1 MKRKWIRIGF
11 VSSRNLVLSG
21 YFIRMWSTNILEQTL
36 TFSGQCCLKLRNY
49 VIKNGVRILRVRHIH
64 SMFRPLTSF
73 LIKTKQR
80 EAFLADLRYDP
91 YLVRAANIQDSER
104 ALGIAE
110 DWSDLD
116 HFNDIMTL

>member
-1 MKRKWIRIGF
+1 MDTNRFRLFKKPSAFWLFYQNVESQYPRADPHSLWPMLPETEKVRYKEW
-11 VSSRNLVLSG
+11 VKNLKGATYPLWVET
-21 YFIRMWSTNILEQTL
+21 IE
-36 TFSGQCCLKLRNY
+36 
-49 VIKNGVRILRVRHIH
+49 VISDKDFEN
-64 SMFRPLTSF
+64 
-73 LIKTKQR
+73 R
-80 EAFLADLRYDP
+80 EAFLADLKYDP